1 MNATQPHARLVQ
13 LQRHQLA
20 AAQGGGDDELRLID
34 HPLAAHGRRH
44 QRLAV
49 VGEQVAADGDAQLG
63 VLAEGPVLAPRQRRK
78 AVAQAVVLT
87 EVSDTARY
95 APLVQIA
102 RRGAHQQRAI
112 CQTPGLQGTVLESA
126 DAHGHVPATIEQV
139 DLAVGQAQLHLY
151 RRMAAA
157 EFGDQ
162 RGDELRAEGQGHVHP

>member
-1 MNATQPHARLVQ
+1 M
-13 LQRHQLA
+13 
-20 AAQGGGDDELRLID
+20 
-34 HPLAAHGRRH
+34 
-44 QRLAV
+44 
-49 VGEQVAADGDAQLG
+49 
-63 VLAEGPVLAPRQRRK
+63 
-78 AVAQAVVLT
+78 LT
-87 EVSDTARY
+87 EVSDSARY

-139 DLAVGQAQLHLY
+139 DLTVGQAQLHLY

-162 RGDELRAEGQGHVHP
+162 RGDELRAEGQGTFIRSSPVASTRWEATLASASSISGRMRWQASR